1 MPGDSTPPAP
11 KNDDSDNRSSGGNRD
26 KNDVDQPDP
35 FAGLVLDESFV
46 AGATRYEAP
55 ARTRAAIARFG
66 PVEGGRTAWRPHPR
80 ARRSRLR
87 STRPFPDAAPRT
99 GSRGRIVLALIS
111 LVLLGSVVYPFVMS
125 KINDAPPTTVSADA
139 PDSSGSS
146 SGDPVTDPE
155 AYDDHSPDLRRWDWK
170 SGRCY
175 SWPQVSTDVPVDDV
189 PCAEPHLFEVVGP
202 LDLSPAYPRDAP
214 YPSISQWNDLEA
226 RHCGPLVT
234 PYLGHPLDPFGRFAA
249 GTIHPRRPEW
259 ETGDRDVVCGLSI
272 RSDAPADTPWLMSTF
287 SGSVRG
293 ADQAMT
299 YPPGTCFRNTT
310 DDSQEQVSCQEPHH
324 AQTVG
329 TITLADTADGAPPS
343 SEALEDLVQAA
354 CAPQTAPYLAQHFD
368 GATAQGGWHLIHPE
382 SWLAGTRSTSCTVGF
397 IDQAGNEVETTG
409 PLSPTDSSGTF
420 TT

>member
-1 MPGDSTPPAP
+1 MPGDSAPPAP
-11 KNDDSDNRSSGGNRD
+11 KNDDSNNGGNRSS
-26 KNDVDQPDP
+26 NDNDQPDP

-66 PVEGGRTAWRPHPR
+66 PVEDERTAWRPHRR

-111 LVLLGSVVYPFVMS
+111 LVLLGGVVYPFIMS
-125 KINDAPPTTVSADA
+125 KVNDAPPTTVSADA

-146 SGDPVTDPE
+146 PGDPVTDPD
-155 AYDDHSPDLRRWDWK
+155 AYDDHSPDLRRWNWK

-189 PCAEPHLFEVVGP
+189 TCAEPHLFEVVGP

-214 YPSISQWNDLEA
+214 YPSASQWRDIGA
-226 RHCGPLVT
+226 RHCGPPAT
-234 PYLGHPLDPFGRFAA
+234 AYLGHPVDPFGRYAA
-249 GTIHPRRPEW
+249 STLHPQRPEW
-259 ETGDRDVVCGLSI
+259 ETGGRDVVCGLII
-272 RSDAPADTPWLMSTF
+272 RSDAPRDTPWLMTTF
-287 SGSVRG
+287 TGSVRG

-299 YPPGTCFRNTT
+299 YPPGTCFRHTT
-310 DDSQEQVSCQEPHH
+310 DDTREEVSCQEAHH
-324 AQTVG
+324 TQTIG
-329 TITLADTADGAPPS
+329 TVTLPDTADGAPPS
-343 SEALEDLVQAA
+343 SEVFEDLAQAA
-354 CAPQTAPYLAQHFD
+354 CAPQVAPYLGQHFD
-368 GATAQGGWHLIHPE
+368 GATARGGWHLIHPE
-382 SWLAGTRSTSCTVGF
+382 SWRAGTRSTNCAVSF
-397 IDQAGNEVETTG
+397 IDQAGDEVETTG
-409 PLSPTDSSGTF
+409 PLSPTDRSGTF